1 METSLTEW
9 VEEYK
14 QVEYGQTV
22 TTLTLHTPHSV
33 DTNNLE
39 SEEKLTK

>member
-14 QVEYGQTV
+14 QEEFGQTV
-22 TTLTLHTPHSV
+22 TTLTLHMLHLV

-39 SEEKLTK
+39 SDEKLTK